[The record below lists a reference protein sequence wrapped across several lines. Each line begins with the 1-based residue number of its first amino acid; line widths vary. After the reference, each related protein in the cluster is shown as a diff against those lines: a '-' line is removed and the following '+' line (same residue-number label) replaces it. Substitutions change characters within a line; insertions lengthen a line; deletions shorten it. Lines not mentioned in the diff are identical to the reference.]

1 MYTIIATLF
10 TYILIFI
17 SFFRCVAVP
26 QTALPWCSNQRLCI
40 PLDPGRVAS
49 CTGWWTCNYLPP
61 TPDHMALPFLPAG
74 HITPTFNALMIRANT
89 PALQQLVQYMER
101 QWINNQLHPV
111 QSWSV
116 YQQQIRT
123 NNDVEG
129 IIIHLTDRFS
139 SVHAT
144 K

>member
-1 MYTIIATLF
+1 MFQSLRQHFPGVPIKCCVFHWTQAVWRHVQDGGLVTTYRQHQTMYR
-10 TYILIFI
+10 YIKQL
-17 SFFRCVAVP
+17 
-26 QTALPWCSNQRLCI
+26 
-40 PLDPGRVAS
+40 
-49 CTGWWTCNYLPP
+49 
-61 TPDHMALPFLPAG
+61 MALPFLPAG
-74 HITPTFNALMIRANT
+74 HITPTFNALTIRANT

-116 YQQQIRT
+116 YKQQIRT

-139 SVHAT
+139 SAHAT

>member
-1 MYTIIATLF
+1 MWQSLRQHFPGVPIKGCVFHWTQAVWRHVQDGGLVTTYRQHQTMYR
-10 TYILIFI
+10 YIKQL
-17 SFFRCVAVP
+17 
-26 QTALPWCSNQRLCI
+26 
-40 PLDPGRVAS
+40 
-49 CTGWWTCNYLPP
+49 
-61 TPDHMALPFLPAG
+61 MALPFLPAG

-111 QSWSV
+111 QSWSM

-139 SVHAT
+139 SAHAT